1 MCTPRTVGVVGL
13 ACVLLLGWAGCAG
26 VRRVVGATA
35 EGEFEPPRRVEPS
48 AIELPAGYQ
57 IEAVILGLNFPT
69 AVAFDEQGT
78 PYVLEAGGTVG
89 GVVHRP
95 RLLRVHL
102 DGTYG
107 VIALGEGAP
116 WSALSYRG
124 GAFYVAEGDELGGK
138 RLLRVTLGGEVVPL
152 VEGAPSLEDRA
163 GLEGEA
169 RSDLCRSEEFGY
181 AGEAFVAETAVPQV
195 LRRDTASGQVRAFA
209 WNRIIPGEPAPRPG
223 QGGGLERPLAVRF
236 DPSGRALYVVDSAVV
251 TVDAEGEHPHERTG
265 VLWRI
270 MRTEMTQ

>member
-1 MCTPRTVGVVGL
+1 MCTPRTAGVVGL
-13 ACVLLLGWAGCAG
+13 VWALLLGCAGCAG
-26 VRRVVGATA
+26 VRRAVGSSS
-35 EGEFEPPRRVEPS
+35 EVEFEPPRRVEPS

-57 IEAVILGLNFPT
+57 IEPVIIGLNFPT

-116 WSALSYRG
+116 WSEVSYKED
-124 GAFYVAEGDELGGK
+124 AFYVAESDENGGM
-138 RLLRVTLGGEVVPL
+138 RVLRVTPGGAVTPL

-163 GLEGEA
+163 GLEGQE
-169 RSDLCRSEEFGY
+169 RSDLCRSAEFGY
-181 AGEAFVAETAVPQV
+181 AGEAFVVEAAVPQV
-195 LRRDTASGQVRAFA
+195 LRRDAASGQVRAFA
-209 WNRIIPGEPAPRPG
+209 SNRVAPGEPAPGPG
-223 QGGGLERPLAVRF
+223 QGGGLERPQSVRF
-236 DPSGRALYVVDSAVV
+236 DPSGRALYVVDSGVV
-251 TVDAEGEHPHERTG
+251 TVDGQGEHPHERTG
-265 VLWRI
+265 VLWKI
-270 MRTEMTQ
+270 TRTDMKH